1 MDDFLIYF
9 GYFILVVNLGLYSF
23 SFFRKEKANV
33 FLLLYLVFSFLVQFG
48 MEVLYHFKMNNLLL
62 MNLFFVGQMIFL
74 GLFYRS
80 LYKQEVQKKFVL
92 MTLGVVLLILMA
104 RAVYD
109 PDLQFKF
116 DLFQITITS
125 LLTVVFALIHFYN
138 MITENKQYYYLT
150 IGVIGYM
157 FGSTVLFLIGNLTIG
172 LSDDVK
178 YLSWRLN
185 AFLFIVYYFFILFEW
200 VKSFLK
206 KNAEI

>member
-9 GYFILVVNLGLYSF
+9 GYFLLVINVGLYSF

-33 FLLLYLVFSFLVQFG
+33 FFMLYLMFSLFVQFG
-48 MEVLYHFKMNNLLL
+48 MEFLYHLKMNNLLL
-62 MNLFFVGQMIFL
+62 MNLFFIGQMVLL

-80 LYKQEVQKKFVL
+80 LYKQEIQKKFVL
-92 MTLGVVLLILMA
+92 IALCFVLLILVA
-104 RAVYD
+104 RIVYD
-109 PDLQFKF
+109 PGLQFKF
-116 DLFQITITS
+116 NLFQITITS

-172 LSDDVK
+172 LSDDIK

-200 VKSFLK
+200 IKSFSK
-206 KNAEI
+206 KNVKI

>member
-9 GYFILVVNLGLYSF
+9 GYLLLAVTVGLYSF

-33 FLLLYLVFSFLVQFG
+33 FLLLYLVFSFVVQFG
-48 MEVLYHFKMNNLLL
+48 MELLYHLKMNNLLL
-62 MNLFFVGQMIFL
+62 MNLFFLGQMVLL

-80 LYKQEVQKKFVL
+80 LYKQETQKKFVL
-92 MTLGVVLLILMA
+92 IALGFALLILIT
-104 RAVYD
+104 RLFCD
-109 PDLQFKF
+109 PGLQFKF
-116 DLFQITITS
+116 NLFQITVTS

-157 FGSTVLFLIGNLTIG
+157 FGSTVLFLLGNLTIG
-172 LSDDVK
+172 LSDDFK

-200 VKSFLK
+200 MKSFSK

>member
-9 GYFILVVNLGLYSF
+9 GYLIQAVTVGLYSI

-33 FLLLYLVFSFLVQFG
+33 FLLLYLIFSFVVQFG
-48 MEVLYHFKMNNLLL
+48 MEILYHLKMNNLLL
-62 MNLFFVGQMIFL
+62 MNLSFLGQMVLL

-80 LYKQEVQKKFVL
+80 LYKHEIQKKFVL
-92 MTLGVVLLILMA
+92 ITLGLALVILIA
-104 RAVYD
+104 RLVYD
-109 PDLQFKF
+109 PALQFKF
-116 DLFQITITS
+116 NLFQITVTS

-138 MITENKQYYYLT
+138 MITEKKEYYYLT

-157 FGSTVLFLIGNLTIG
+157 FGGTVLFLIGNLTIG
-172 LSDDVK
+172 LSDDIK

-200 VKSFLK
+200 MKSFSK

>member
-9 GYFILVVNLGLYSF
+9 GYFILVVNVGLYSF

-33 FLLLYLVFSFLVQFG
+33 FLLLYLGFSFLVQFG
-48 MEVLYHFKMNNLLL
+48 MELLYHMKMNNLLL
-62 MNLFFVGQMIFL
+62 MNLFFMGQMVLL

-80 LYKQEVQKKFVL
+80 LYKQETQKRFVL
-92 MTLGVVLLILMA
+92 IALGFALLILIA
-104 RAVYD
+104 RLVYN
-109 PDLQFKF
+109 PGLQFKF
-116 DLFQITITS
+116 NLFQITVTS

-138 MITENKQYYYLT
+138 MITENKQYYYVT

-157 FGSTVLFLIGNLTIG
+157 FGSTVLFLLGNLTMG
-172 LSDDVK
+172 LSDDFK

-200 VKSFLK
+200 IKSFSK
-206 KNAEI
+206 KNANI

>member
-9 GYFILVVNLGLYSF
+9 GYFILVINVGLYSF

-33 FLLLYLVFSFLVQFG
+33 FFMLYLMFSLFVQFG
-48 MEVLYHFKMNNLLL
+48 MEFLYHLKMNNLLL
-62 MNLFFVGQMIFL
+62 MNLFFIGQMVLL

-80 LYKQEVQKKFVL
+80 LYKQEIQKKFVSIAL
-92 MTLGVVLLILMA
+92 CFVLLILVA
-104 RAVYD
+104 RIVYD
-109 PDLQFKF
+109 PGLQFKF
-116 DLFQITITS
+116 NLFQITITS

-172 LSDDVK
+172 LSDDIK

-200 VKSFLK
+200 IKSFSK
-206 KNAEI
+206 KNVKI

>member
-9 GYFILVVNLGLYSF
+9 GYFILVINVGLYSF

-33 FLLLYLVFSFLVQFG
+33 FFMLYLIFSLLVQFG
-48 MEVLYHFKMNNLLL
+48 MEFLYHLKMNNLLL
-62 MNLFFVGQMIFL
+62 MNLFFIGQMVLL

-80 LYKQEVQKKFVL
+80 LYKQEIQKKFVL
-92 MTLGVVLLILMA
+92 IALCFVLLILVA
-104 RAVYD
+104 RIVYD
-109 PDLQFKF
+109 PGLQFKF
-116 DLFQITITS
+116 NLFQITITS

-172 LSDDVK
+172 LSDDIK

-200 VKSFLK
+200 IKSFSK
-206 KNAEI
+206 KNVKI

>member
-9 GYFILVVNLGLYSF
+9 GYFILVINVGLYSF

-33 FLLLYLVFSFLVQFG
+33 FFMLYLMFSLLVQFG
-48 MEVLYHFKMNNLLL
+48 MEFLYHLKMNNLLL
-62 MNLFFVGQMIFL
+62 MNLFFIGQMVLL

-80 LYKQEVQKKFVL
+80 LYKQEIQKKFVL
-92 MTLGVVLLILMA
+92 IALCFVLLILVA
-104 RAVYD
+104 RIVYD
-109 PDLQFKF
+109 PGLQFKF
-116 DLFQITITS
+116 NLFQITITS

-172 LSDDVK
+172 LSDDIK

-200 VKSFLK
+200 IKSFLK
-206 KNAEI
+206 KNVKI

>member
-9 GYFILVVNLGLYSF
+9 GYFILVINVGLYSF

-33 FLLLYLVFSFLVQFG
+33 FFMLYLMFSLLVQFG
-48 MEVLYHFKMNNLLL
+48 MEFLYHLKMNNLLL
-62 MNLFFVGQMIFL
+62 MNLFFIGQMVLL

-80 LYKQEVQKKFVL
+80 LYKQEIQKKFVL
-92 MTLGVVLLILMA
+92 IALCFVLLILVA
-104 RAVYD
+104 RIVYD
-109 PDLQFKF
+109 PGLQFKF
-116 DLFQITITS
+116 NLFQITITS

-172 LSDDVK
+172 LSDDIK

-185 AFLFIVYYFFILFEW
+185 AFLFIVYYFFVLFEW
-200 VKSFLK
+200 IKSFSK
-206 KNAEI
+206 KNVKI

>member
-9 GYFILVVNLGLYSF
+9 GYFILVINVGLYSF

-33 FLLLYLVFSFLVQFG
+33 FFMLYLMFSLLVQFG
-48 MEVLYHFKMNNLLL
+48 MEFLYHLKMNNLLL
-62 MNLFFVGQMIFL
+62 MNLFFIGQMVLL

-80 LYKQEVQKKFVL
+80 LYKQEIQKKFVL
-92 MTLGVVLLILMA
+92 ITLCFVLLILVA
-104 RAVYD
+104 RIVYD
-109 PDLQFKF
+109 PGLQFKF
-116 DLFQITITS
+116 NLFQITITS

-172 LSDDVK
+172 LSDDIK

-200 VKSFLK
+200 IKSFSK
-206 KNAEI
+206 KNVKI

>member
-80 LYKQEVQKKFVL
+80 LYKQEIQKKFVL
-92 MTLGVVLLILMA
+92 MTLGIVLLVLLA

-116 DLFQITITS
+116 DLFQITVTS

-200 VKSFLK
+200 IKSFSK

>member
-9 GYFILVVNLGLYSF
+9 GYFILVINVGLYSF

-33 FLLLYLVFSFLVQFG
+33 FFMLYLMFSLFVQFG
-48 MEVLYHFKMNNLLL
+48 MEFLYHLKMNNLLL
-62 MNLFFVGQMIFL
+62 MNLFFIGQMVLL

-80 LYKQEVQKKFVL
+80 LYKQEIQKKFVL
-92 MTLGVVLLILMA
+92 IALCFVLLILVA
-104 RAVYD
+104 RIVYD
-109 PDLQFKF
+109 PGLQFKF
-116 DLFQITITS
+116 NLFQITITS

-172 LSDDVK
+172 LSDDIK

-200 VKSFLK
+200 IKSFSK
-206 KNAEI
+206 KNVKI

>member
-92 MTLGVVLLILMA
+92 MTLGIVLLILMA

-116 DLFQITITS
+116 DLFQITVTS

-200 VKSFLK
+200 IKSFSK
-206 KNAEI
+206 KSAEI

>member
-1 MDDFLIYF
+1 MDDFLIYC
-9 GYFILVVNLGLYSF
+9 GYLLLAVTVGLYSF

-48 MEVLYHFKMNNLLL
+48 MEVLYHLKMKNLLL
-62 MNLFFVGQMIFL
+62 MNFFFIGQMVLL

-80 LYKQEVQKKFVL
+80 LYKYKVQKKFVL
-92 MTLGVVLLILMA
+92 IALGFTLLILLA
-104 RAVYD
+104 RLVYN
-109 PDLQFKF
+109 PGLQFKF
-116 DLFQITITS
+116 DLFQITVSS

-150 IGVIGYM
+150 IGIIGYM
-157 FGSTVLFLIGNLTIG
+157 FGSTVLFLVGNLTVG
-172 LSDDVK
+172 LSNDVK

-200 VKSFLK
+200 IKSFSK

>member
-1 MDDFLIYF
+1 
-9 GYFILVVNLGLYSF
+9 
-23 SFFRKEKANV
+23 
-33 FLLLYLVFSFLVQFG
+33 
-48 MEVLYHFKMNNLLL
+48 MNNLLL
-62 MNLFFVGQMIFL
+62 MNLFFIGQMVLL

-80 LYKQEVQKKFVL
+80 LYKQEIQKKFVL
-92 MTLGVVLLILMA
+92 IALCFVLLILVA
-104 RAVYD
+104 RIVYD
-109 PDLQFKF
+109 PGLQFKF
-116 DLFQITITS
+116 NLFQITITS

-172 LSDDVK
+172 LSDDIK

-200 VKSFLK
+200 IKSFSK
-206 KNAEI
+206 KNVKI

>member
-9 GYFILVVNLGLYSF
+9 GYFILVINVGLYSF
-23 SFFRKEKANV
+23 SFFRKEKANI
-33 FLLLYLVFSFLVQFG
+33 FFMLYLMFSLLVQFG
-48 MEVLYHFKMNNLLL
+48 MEFLYHLKMNNLLL
-62 MNLFFVGQMIFL
+62 MNLFFIGQMVLL

-80 LYKQEVQKKFVL
+80 LYKQEIQKKFVL
-92 MTLGVVLLILMA
+92 IALCFVLLILVA
-104 RAVYD
+104 RIVYD
-109 PDLQFKF
+109 PGLQFKF
-116 DLFQITITS
+116 NLFQITITS

-172 LSDDVK
+172 LRDDIK

-200 VKSFLK
+200 IKSFSK
-206 KNAEI
+206 KNVKI

>member
-9 GYFILVVNLGLYSF
+9 GYFILVVNVGLYSF

-33 FLLLYLVFSFLVQFG
+33 FLLLYLLFSLLVQFG
-48 MEVLYHFKMNNLLL
+48 MEFLYHLKMNNLLL
-62 MNLFFVGQMIFL
+62 MNLFFIGQMVLL

-80 LYKQEVQKKFVL
+80 LYKQEIQKKFVL
-92 MTLGVVLLILMA
+92 TALGLTFLILIA
-104 RAVYD
+104 RLVYD
-109 PDLQFKF
+109 PGLQFKF

-185 AFLFIVYYFFILFEW
+185 AFLFIVYHFFILFEW
-200 VKSFLK
+200 IKSFSK
-206 KNAEI
+206 KNIKI

>member
-9 GYFILVVNLGLYSF
+9 GYFILVINVGLYSF

-33 FLLLYLVFSFLVQFG
+33 FFMLYLMFSLFVQFG
-48 MEVLYHFKMNNLLL
+48 MEFLYHLKMNNLLL
-62 MNLFFVGQMIFL
+62 MNLFFIGQMVLL

-80 LYKQEVQKKFVL
+80 LYKQEIQKKFVL
-92 MTLGVVLLILMA
+92 IALCFVLLILVA
-104 RAVYD
+104 RIVYD
-109 PDLQFKF
+109 PGLQFKF
-116 DLFQITITS
+116 NLFQITITS

-172 LSDDVK
+172 LSDDIK

-200 VKSFLK
+200 IKSFLK
-206 KNAEI
+206 KNVKI

>member
-9 GYFILVVNLGLYSF
+9 GYLLLAVNVGLYSF

-48 MEVLYHFKMNNLLL
+48 MEVLYHLKMNNLLL
-62 MNLFFVGQMIFL
+62 MNFFFVGQMVLL
-74 GLFYRS
+74 GLFYKS
-80 LYKQEVQKKFVL
+80 LYKQEVQKKFVVIA
-92 MTLGVVLLILMA
+92 LGVALLILII
-104 RAVYD
+104 RLVYD
-109 PDLQFKF
+109 PGLQFKF
-116 DLFQITITS
+116 NLFQITLTS

-138 MITENKQYYYLT
+138 MITEKKEYYYLT

-157 FGSTVLFLIGNLTIG
+157 FGSTVLFLVGNLTIG
-172 LSDDVK
+172 LSDDFK

-200 VKSFLK
+200 IKGFSK

>member
-1 MDDFLIYF
+1 
-9 GYFILVVNLGLYSF
+9 
-23 SFFRKEKANV
+23 
-33 FLLLYLVFSFLVQFG
+33 
-48 MEVLYHFKMNNLLL
+48 MNNLLL

-92 MTLGVVLLILMA
+92 MTLAVVLLILMA

-109 PDLQFKF
+109 LDLQFKF

-172 LSDDVK
+172 LSADVK

-200 VKSFLK
+200 IKSFSK

>member
-9 GYFILVVNLGLYSF
+9 GYFILVINVGLYSF

-33 FLLLYLVFSFLVQFG
+33 FFMLYLMFSLFVQFG
-48 MEVLYHFKMNNLLL
+48 MEFLYHLKMNNLLL
-62 MNLFFVGQMIFL
+62 MNLFFIGQMVLL

-80 LYKQEVQKKFVL
+80 LYKQEIQKKFVL
-92 MTLGVVLLILMA
+92 IALCFVLLILVA
-104 RAVYD
+104 RIVYD
-109 PDLQFKF
+109 PGLQFKF
-116 DLFQITITS
+116 NLFQITITS

-172 LSDDVK
+172 LSDDIK

-200 VKSFLK
+200 INSFLI
-206 KNAEI
+206 KNFNI

>member
-9 GYFILVVNLGLYSF
+9 GYFILVINVGLYSF

-33 FLLLYLVFSFLVQFG
+33 FFMLYLMFSLLVQFG
-48 MEVLYHFKMNNLLL
+48 MEFLYHLKMNNLLL
-62 MNLFFVGQMIFL
+62 MNLFFIGQMVLL

-80 LYKQEVQKKFVL
+80 LYKQEIQKKFVL
-92 MTLGVVLLILMA
+92 IALCFVLLILVA
-104 RAVYD
+104 RIVYD
-109 PDLQFKF
+109 PGLQFKF
-116 DLFQITITS
+116 NLFQITITS

-172 LSDDVK
+172 LSDDIK

-200 VKSFLK
+200 IKSFSK
-206 KNAEI
+206 KNVKI

>member
-9 GYFILVVNLGLYSF
+9 GYFILVVNVGLYSF

-33 FLLLYLVFSFLVQFG
+33 FLLLYLGFSFLVQFG
-48 MEVLYHFKMNNLLL
+48 MELLYHMKMNNLLL
-62 MNLFFVGQMIFL
+62 MNLFFMGQMVLL

-80 LYKQEVQKKFVL
+80 LYKQETQKKFVL
-92 MTLGVVLLILMA
+92 VALGFALLILIA
-104 RAVYD
+104 RLVYN
-109 PDLQFKF
+109 PGLQFKF
-116 DLFQITITS
+116 NLFQITVTS

-138 MITENKQYYYLT
+138 MITENKQYYYVT

-157 FGSTVLFLIGNLTIG
+157 FGSTVLFLLGNLTMG
-172 LSDDVK
+172 LSDDFK

-200 VKSFLK
+200 IKSFSK
-206 KNAEI
+206 KNANI

>member
-9 GYFILVVNLGLYSF
+9 DYSILVVNVVLYSF

-33 FLLLYLVFSFLVQFG
+33 FLWLYLIFSLLIQLG
-48 MEVLYHFKMNNLLL
+48 MEILYHLKMNNLLL
-62 MNLFFVGQMIFL
+62 MNFSFLQQMVFL

-80 LYKQEVQKKFVL
+80 LYKQDIQKKFVSIS
-92 MTLGVVLLILMA
+92 LGLVSFVLIA
-104 RAVYD
+104 RLFFD
-109 PDLQFKF
+109 PDLLFKF
-116 DLFQITITS
+116 NLAQITVTS

-157 FGSTVLFLIGNLTIG
+157 FGSTVLFLLGNLTTG
-172 LSDDVK
+172 LSNDFK

-185 AFLFIVYYFFILFEW
+185 AFLVIVYYLFILFEW
-200 VKSFLK
+200 IKSFSK
-206 KNAEI
+206 KRAKI

>member
-1 MDDFLIYF
+1 MDDFLIYC
-9 GYFILVVNLGLYSF
+9 GYLLLAVTVGLYSF

-48 MEVLYHFKMNNLLL
+48 MEVLYHLKMKNLLL
-62 MNLFFVGQMIFL
+62 MNFFFIGQMVLL

-80 LYKQEVQKKFVL
+80 LYKYKVQKKFVL
-92 MTLGVVLLILMA
+92 IALGFTLLILLA
-104 RAVYD
+104 RLVYN
-109 PDLQFKF
+109 PGLQFKF
-116 DLFQITITS
+116 DLFQITVSS

-150 IGVIGYM
+150 IGIIGYM
-157 FGSTVLFLIGNLTIG
+157 FGSTVLFLVGNLTVG
-172 LSDDVK
+172 LSNDVK

-200 VKSFLK
+200 IKSFSK
-206 KNAEI
+206 KNAEL

>member
-9 GYFILVVNLGLYSF
+9 DYLILVVNVGLYSF
-23 SFFRKEKANV
+23 SFFRKEKANI
-33 FLLLYLVFSFLVQFG
+33 FLLLYLIFSLLMQLG
-48 MEVLYHFKMNNLLL
+48 MEFLYHLKMNNLLL
-62 MNLFFVGQMIFL
+62 MNFSFLQQMVFL

-80 LYKQEVQKKFVL
+80 LYKLDIQKKFVSISL
-92 MTLGVVLLILMA
+92 VLVLFVLIA
-104 RAVYD
+104 RLFFD
-109 PDLQFKF
+109 PDLLFKF
-116 DLFQITITS
+116 NLAQITITS

-157 FGSTVLFLIGNLTIG
+157 FGSTVLFLLGNLTIG
-172 LSDDVK
+172 LGDDFK

-185 AFLFIVYYFFILFEW
+185 AFLVIVYYLFILFEW
-200 VKSFLK
+200 IKSFSK